1 MSKSHICFGINSP
14 VVKVVT
20 LAVGMALA
28 GAAGAEQF
36 KFDNG
41 VSGSFDTTI
50 SAGVSVRTEKQ
61 DPSLIGLANG
71 GTSRSVNED
80 DGDRNYNKGKTFSET
95 LKVTHDLELKQDT
108 WGVFLRGTYF
118 VDFVNRRNENLG
130 PIGRDRLG
138 SDAKIL
144 DAFVTKAFD
153 VAGKNVR
160 FRAGNQV
167 ISWGESTFIGNGI
180 NVANAVDVSK
190 LRVPG
195 SELKEAFIPTASVL
209 GSFELSKSASLEA
222 FAQFNH
228 DKFKL
233 DPRGSYFSNSD
244 VASDDSDKL
253 IVTFGRRKDVTGRV
267 ATNPIVLPAAAL
279 ANPTIAGL
287 NSALVGLY
295 GPADAAAAVW
305 VPRSADRPP
314 SDSGQY
320 GVAFRYLAN
329 QLNNTEFGLYFMN
342 YHSRV
347 PFLSGVK
354 GTASSVIT
362 GGPLTATVCS
372 AGLVAALGSG
382 ICDQARTDNKA
393 NYYAEFPENIRM
405 YGVSFNTS
413 GPMGIALQGEYS
425 YRPNQPLQYASAEVI
440 LAALGAP
447 NLLTGFTQ
455 IAGAPV
461 GATGAALVPNGT
473 TIQGWARVKMSQ
485 FQMTATKGIP
495 NVMGADQAVFV
506 SEVGYTKYSGL
517 PTGQKF
523 SGPAT
528 GLPATAFAAS
538 LASVGAF
545 AQQTDG
551 FITDN
556 SWGYRVVGR
565 LEYSNLVYG
574 ANVAP
579 RFAFNHDVKG
589 VSQTFNQEAKSYSLG
604 ANFDWQ
610 KKLSLDLSYNSF
622 FGGRSYCGTDTAAS
636 AQVLLAGQPRS
647 YCSSANPIKDR
658 DFYSVVVAYSF

>member
-1 MSKSHICFGINSP
+1 MSKSHIRCGINTP

-61 DPSLIGLANG
+61 DPSLIGIANG

-108 WGVFLRGTYF
+108 WGLFVRGTYF

-195 SELKEAFIPTASVL
+195 SELKEAFIPTASVS
-209 GSFELSKSASLEA
+209 GSFELSKSASMEA

-253 IVTFGRRKDVTGRV
+253 IVTFGRRKDLTGKGP
-267 ATNPIVLPAAAL
+267 TNPIPLATPGAGPVAAAL
-279 ANPTIAGL
+279 
-287 NSALVGLY
+287 Y
-295 GPADAAAAVW
+295 GPFDAAAAVW
-305 VPRSADRPP
+305 VPRSADRTP

-320 GVAFRYLAN
+320 GVAFRYLATE
-329 QLNNTEFGLYFMN
+329 LHNTEFGLYFMN

-347 PFLSGVK
+347 PFLSGIK
-354 GTASSVIT
+354 GTVTSVLT
-362 GGPLTATVCS
+362 GGPLATPV
-372 AGLVAALGSG
+372 GHTG
-382 ICDQARTDNKA
+382 TA

-405 YGVSFNTS
+405 YGASFNTS
-413 GPMGIALQGEYS
+413 GPMGIALQGEFS

-440 LAALGAP
+440 LAVLGAP

-473 TIQGWARVKMSQ
+473 TIQGWARTKMSQ

-495 NVMGADQAVFV
+495 NFMGSDQAVIV
-506 SEVGYTKYSGL
+506 SEIGYTKYSGL

-528 GLPATAFAAS
+528 GLPATAFAAQ

-579 RFAFNHDVKG
+579 RIAFNHDVKG
-589 VSQTFNQEAKSYSLG
+589 VSQTFNQETKSYSLG

-610 KKLSLDLSYNSF
+610 KKLTLDLSYNSF
-622 FGGRSYCGTDTAAS
+622 FGGRSYCGTDSVAS
-636 AQVLLAGQPRS
+636 AQVLLSGQPQS

>member
-1 MSKSHICFGINSP
+1 MSKSHIRCGINTP

-61 DPSLIGLANG
+61 DPSLIGIANG

-108 WGVFLRGTYF
+108 WGLFVRGTYF

-195 SELKEAFIPTASVL
+195 SELKEAFIPTASVS
-209 GSFELSKSASLEA
+209 GSFELSKSASMEA

-253 IVTFGRRKDVTGRV
+253 IVTFGRRKDLTGKGP
-267 ATNPIVLPAAAL
+267 TNPIPLATPGAGPVAAAL
-279 ANPTIAGL
+279 
-287 NSALVGLY
+287 Y
-295 GPADAAAAVW
+295 GPFDAAAAVW
-305 VPRSADRPP
+305 VPRSADRTP

-320 GVAFRYLAN
+320 GVAFRYLATE
-329 QLNNTEFGLYFMN
+329 LHNTEFGLYFMN

-347 PFLSGVK
+347 PFLSGIK
-354 GTASSVIT
+354 GTVTSVLT
-362 GGPLTATVCS
+362 GGPLATPV
-372 AGLVAALGSG
+372 GHTG
-382 ICDQARTDNKA
+382 TA

-405 YGVSFNTS
+405 YGASFNTS
-413 GPMGIALQGEYS
+413 GPMGIALQGEFS

-440 LAALGAP
+440 LAVLGAP

-473 TIQGWARVKMSQ
+473 TIQGWARTKMSQ

-495 NVMGADQAVFV
+495 NFMGSDQAVIV
-506 SEVGYTKYSGL
+506 SEIGYTKYSGL

-528 GLPATAFAAS
+528 GLPATAFAAQ

-579 RFAFNHDVKG
+579 RIAFNHDVKG
-589 VSQTFNQEAKSYSLG
+589 VSQTFNQETKSYSLG

-610 KKLSLDLSYNSF
+610 KKLTLDLSYNSF
-622 FGGRSYCGTDTAAS
+622 FGGRSYCGTDSVAS
-636 AQVLLAGQPRS
+636 AQVLLSGQPRS

-658 DFYSVVVAYSF
+658 DFYSVVVSYSF

>member
-1 MSKSHICFGINSP
+1 MSKSHIRCGINTP

-61 DPSLIGLANG
+61 DPSLIGIANG

-108 WGVFLRGTYF
+108 WGLFVRGTYF

-195 SELKEAFIPTASVL
+195 SELKEAFIPTASVS
-209 GSFELSKSASLEA
+209 GSFELSKSASMEA

-253 IVTFGRRKDVTGRV
+253 IVTFGRRKDLTGKGP
-267 ATNPIVLPAAAL
+267 TNPIPLATPGAGPVAAAL
-279 ANPTIAGL
+279 
-287 NSALVGLY
+287 Y
-295 GPADAAAAVW
+295 GPFDAAAAVW
-305 VPRSADRPP
+305 VPRSADRTP

-320 GVAFRYLAN
+320 GVAFRYLATE
-329 QLNNTEFGLYFMN
+329 LHNTEFGLYFMN

-347 PFLSGVK
+347 PFLSGIK
-354 GTASSVIT
+354 GTVTSVLT
-362 GGPLTATVCS
+362 GGPLATPV
-372 AGLVAALGSG
+372 GHTG
-382 ICDQARTDNKA
+382 TA

-405 YGVSFNTS
+405 YGASFNTS
-413 GPMGIALQGEYS
+413 GPMGIALQGEFS

-440 LAALGAP
+440 LAVLGAP

-473 TIQGWARVKMSQ
+473 TIQGWARTKMSQ

-495 NVMGADQAVFV
+495 NFMGSDQAVIV
-506 SEVGYTKYSGL
+506 SEIGYTKYSGL
-517 PTGQKF
+517 PTGLKF

-528 GLPATAFAAS
+528 GLPATAFAAQ

-579 RFAFNHDVKG
+579 RIAFNHDVKG
-589 VSQTFNQEAKSYSLG
+589 VSQTFNQETKSYSLG

-610 KKLSLDLSYNSF
+610 KKLTLDLSYNSF
-622 FGGRSYCGTDTAAS
+622 FGGRSYCGTDSVAS
-636 AQVLLAGQPRS
+636 AQVLLSGQPQS

>member
-1 MSKSHICFGINSP
+1 MSKSHIRGGISAP

-20 LAVGMALA
+20 LAVCMALS

-61 DPSLIGLANG
+61 DPSLIGIANG

-138 SDAKIL
+138 SDAKVL

-195 SELKEAFIPTASVL
+195 SELKEAFIPTASVS
-209 GSFELSKSASLEA
+209 GSFELSKSASMEA

-267 ATNPIVLPAAAL
+267 ATNPILLPAAAL

-287 NSALVGLY
+287 NTALVGLY
-295 GPADAAAAVW
+295 GPPDAAAAVW

-413 GPMGIALQGEYS
+413 GPMGIALQGEFS

-455 IAGAPV
+455 IVGAPV

-485 FQMTATKGIP
+485 LQMTATKGIP
-495 NVMGADQAVFV
+495 NLMGSDQAVIV

-523 SGPAT
+523 AGPAT

-565 LEYSNLVYG
+565 LEYSNLAFG

-579 RFAFNHDVKG
+579 RIAFNHDVKG
-589 VSQTFNQEAKSYSLG
+589 VSQTFNEATKSYSLG

-610 KKLSLDLSYNSF
+610 KKLTLDLSYNSF
-622 FGGRSYCGTDTAAS
+622 FGGRSYCGTDSVAS
-636 AQVLLAGQPRS
+636 AQVLLSGQKQT